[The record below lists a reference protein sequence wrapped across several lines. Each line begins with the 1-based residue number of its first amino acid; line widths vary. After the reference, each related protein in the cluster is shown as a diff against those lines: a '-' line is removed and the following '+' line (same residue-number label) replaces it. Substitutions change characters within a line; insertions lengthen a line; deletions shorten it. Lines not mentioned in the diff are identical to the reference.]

1 MMFLTY
7 LEILLLTA
15 IFGRLV
21 FWAISLKGGMR
32 GVDTPPTE
40 ELGTPGETTPLSP
53 VLKDE
58 YIIWEI
64 RKITPPNPIHP
75 RTKKYKKKKICFCVN

>member
-53 VLKDE
+53 LLKDE
-58 YIIWEI
+58 YMIWDI
-64 RKITPPNPIHP
+64 RKITAPNPIHP
-75 RTKKYKKKKICFCVN
+75 KTKKNHIKKNLFGVN

>member
-1 MMFLTY
+1 
-7 LEILLLTA
+7 
-15 IFGRLV
+15 
-21 FWAISLKGGMR
+21 MR

-75 RTKKYKKKKICFCVN
+75 RTKKNTKRRKNIFELIKPHTHFQGLTA